1 LATDCFRFPH
11 GGQLK
16 PYDTGFYVRSYL
28 TRKPGADS
36 RRVAYLD
43 GMVFRGFQDGHRAA
57 FDATTGKQI
66 WRFDLIPSGKEPGGG
81 QVLLASKSI
90 DIFGPALDYFDV
102 IGIDANNRHR

>member
-1 LATDCFRFPH
+1 VLIRGASHIWTGWCFVVS
-11 GGQLK
+11 K
-16 PYDTGFYVRSYL
+16 T
-28 TRKPGADS
+28 AI
-36 RRVAYLD
+36 
-43 GMVFRGFQDGHRAA
+43 AA

-66 WRFDLIPSGKEPGGG
+66 CRFDLIPSGKEPGGG